1 MKENPGETGRE
12 AGKPI
17 GAGRWRD
24 NGDGPRQNI
33 GQNSGQNSGDNIG
46 QNSGQDTG
54 QGTGHGLVPGP
65 ARAQRR
71 TTPRQRP
78 ASLPAML
85 FDGAMLLL
93 ALAYGVLQAAQSI
106 SQYDLERQVSAARIV
121 RVSELAKTSTGTA
134 CALTPYVTETRM
146 AGLNTERINR
156 HLRDVHY
163 FGDDPYWAL
172 VIATPA
178 AVHLSTIARSK
189 FDILGMH
196 HLVPPQG
203 QPATVERI
211 KAQFPAG
218 FVPAECAPLHRAV
231 LVRISLPRGDYML
244 MGTLPD

>member
-1 MKENPGETGRE
+1 MKENPGQTGRE

-24 NGDGPRQNI
+24 NGDGPRQ
-33 GQNSGQNSGDNIG
+33 DIG
-46 QNSGQDTG
+46 QNSGQDSG
-54 QGTGHGLVPGP
+54 QGTGHGLFPGP
-65 ARAQRR
+65 ARARSVARR
-71 TTPRQRP
+71 LGKALRT
-78 ASLPAML
+78 LPAML
-85 FDGAMLLL
+85 FDGAVLLL
-93 ALAYGVLQAAQSI
+93 ALEYGVLQAPQLI
-106 SQYDLERQVSAARIV
+106 SQYELERHVSAARIV
-121 RVSELAKTSTGTA
+121 RVNELAKTSTGTA
-134 CALTPYVTETRM
+134 CALTPYVTETRT
-146 AGLNTERINR
+146 AGRDTERINR

-172 VIATPA
+172 VIATPT

-189 FDILGMH
+189 FDILGLH

-211 KAQFPAG
+211 KAQFHAG